1 MSEENN
7 GNENG
12 IKRRNYLKGLT
23 VGGAAIAGF
32 GGLSMSSLAQNGDPI
47 EASFCSEASTP
58 PENPP
63 GGQAGQCISCAREA
77 CGTEPIA
84 VGLVTG
90 LDGTCYTTSAEEIPD
105 NADYITFKAGQN
117 CFLAEV
123 PENPEGDVTWCLP
136 EGSQD
141 ISNATFYTCGGENPP
156 TVDDVAASCD
166 EIVIT
171 TSNIPDG
178 DTLDVTV
185 EFADGTTETY
195 EDVEVQN
202 GEATVSLP
210 GDSNPV
216 FVTVT
221 YQDNLILF
229 DEGVVA
235 DPPCEDEPAVTD
247 VEVTCAQ
254 ITIQTENIDEGE
266 TLDVTVTFTDDSTET
281 YMPQV
286 DANGVAVV
294 ELPGD
299 RDPEQLLVEY
309 DGMVLFDQFV
319 AASDAP
325 CRGQPECPP
334 DLNIAFKYKY
344 GTWWPDTY
352 DDIGD
357 EVDPDVFSV
366 EGDQKEVTIC
376 APFPFA
382 VSYATRKKGHDG
394 KKKHDGWDGWD
405 KGDGKKHGKK
415 DKKHHDDHKHHDDKS
430 CGCFDDCKEQEP
442 VLAESVDGQFCA
454 TISSNADCERK
465 KKAKICW
472 FRVYCPEENND

>member
-1 MSEENN
+1 
-7 GNENG
+7 
-12 IKRRNYLKGLT
+12 
-23 VGGAAIAGF
+23 
-32 GGLSMSSLAQNGDPI
+32 MSSLAQNGDPI
-47 EASFCSEASTP
+47 EASSCGEASTP

-117 CFLAEV
+117 CFVAAV

-141 ISNATFYTCGGENPP
+141 ISNATYYTCGGENPP
-156 TVDDVAASCD
+156 TVDDVDVTCD
-166 EIVIT
+166 QIVIT

-178 DTLDVTV
+178 ETLDVTV
-185 EFADGTTETY
+185 EFSDGSTENYTPTVT
-195 EDVEVQN
+195 DNQ
-202 GEATVSLP
+202 ATVTLP
-210 GDSNPV
+210 GDVDPV
-216 FVTVT
+216 NLRIE
-221 YQDNLILF
+221 YDGLILF
-229 DEGVVA
+229 DAGVTA
-235 DPPCEDEPAVTD
+235 SDAPCGDNPAVTD

-266 TLDVTVTFTDDSTET
+266 TLDVTVTFTDESTET
-281 YMPQV
+281 YMPEV

-325 CRGQPECPP
+325 CQEQPECPP

-357 EVDPDVFSV
+357 EVDPDVFSI
-366 EGDQKEVTIC
+366 EGDQQEVTIC

-382 VSYATRKKGHDG
+382 VSYATRKKKRDGRDGHDDG
-394 KKKHDGWDGWD
+394 KKC
-405 KGDGKKHGKK
+405 KKHK
-415 DKKHHDDHKHHDDKS
+415 KKHHDNGKKCKKDEKHHKHHDGKS
-430 CGCFDDCKEQEP
+430 CGCFKDCKEQEP
-442 VLAESVDGQFCA
+442 VVAEPVDSQFCA
-454 TISSNADCERK
+454 TISSDSDGKCK
-465 KKAKICW
+465 KKAEICW
-472 FRVYCPEENND
+472 FRVFCPENNNNNS